1 MSGAPPEARDVTSRP
16 QPAPAPPSR
25 QAAPPPAP
33 PTAAQPPAPQPS
45 ARPEASKPSPS
56 PQAQPAPAAEAPA
69 QQAPEPVRAAGEA
82 LSLSDVRRLWPDV
95 VEAVKTRRKVTWMQL
110 TQHAQVVGFAD
121 GVLTVGFN
129 NVGARESFVKG
140 GSDTIVQQ
148 AVIEL
153 VGQEWKVEAI
163 NDPSAQAGAKPTQAP
178 PRPGP
183 KAPPAEESHE
193 AHRDDQDVESIGGPE
208 LLSSRLG
215 AQVIEEIPH
224 D

>member
-1 MSGAPPEARDVTSRP
+1 VVASGS
-16 QPAPAPPSR
+16 
-25 QAAPPPAP
+25 
-33 PTAAQPPAPQPS
+33 
-45 ARPEASKPSPS
+45 
-56 PQAQPAPAAEAPA
+56 
-69 QQAPEPVRAAGEA
+69 A

-95 VEAVKTRRKVTWMQL
+95 VEAVKSRRKVTWMQL

-148 AVIEL
+148 AVIDL
-153 VGQEWKVEAI
+153 VGQEWRVEAI
-163 NDPSAQAGAKPTQAP
+163 NDPSAQAGAKP
-178 PRPGP
+178 
-183 KAPPAEESHE
+183 PPATAKGPAPKPAPVEESHE
-193 AHRDDQDVESIGGPE
+193 AHRDDADVESIGGPE

-224 D
+224 E